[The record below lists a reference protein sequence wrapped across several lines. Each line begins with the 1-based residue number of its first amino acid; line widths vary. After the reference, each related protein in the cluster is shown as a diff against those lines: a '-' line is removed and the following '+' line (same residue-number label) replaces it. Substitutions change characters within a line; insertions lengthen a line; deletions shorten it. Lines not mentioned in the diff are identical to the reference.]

1 MIQVGEA
8 GGMDK
13 AGGDQVAKSN
23 VSEHVLKVEMA
34 GLVDEWDVQG
44 EKSQI

>member
-13 AGGDQVAKSN
+13 VGGDQVVKSN
-23 VSEHVLKVEMA
+23 VLEYVLKVEMV
-34 GLVDEWDVQG
+34 GFVDEWDVQG
-44 EKSQI
+44 EKS